1 MNVISN
7 NAAVSVTSDERL
19 LSLLCHLSSFLG
31 GIILPVIIW
40 ATQKD
45 KSKFVRFHSLQAIF
59 FHLTI
64 AALIIILVF
73 LFLVIVFAGIGL
85 SNLENLNSSD
95 NMPPFMIFFMVI
107 FYGGIFLIAI
117 AFLAYSIYLAI
128 KAFNGELIRIP
139 ILGNIIYN
147 RVYEDNRAY
156 TSNA

>member
-1 MNVISN
+1 MNNFSINTGES
-7 NAAVSVTSDERL
+7 ATSDERL

-59 FHLTI
+59 FHLSV
-64 AALIIILVF
+64 AVVIIILVF
-73 LFLVIVFAGIGL
+73 LFLIIIFAGIGF
-85 SNLENLNSSD
+85 SNLDKVNSSD
-95 NMPPFMIFFMVI
+95 NMPPFMIFFMII
-107 FYGGIFLIAI
+107 FYGGIFLFVI

-139 ILGNIIYN
+139 VLGNIIYK
-147 RVYEDNRAY
+147 RVYEDNLTY
-156 TSNA
+156 TSNT